1 MPAVP
6 GLRHPLTG
14 LSACL
19 HQVFMHFGLDGGGPD
34 GVSATRAGVSMFSR
48 GDLIKIIIALAA
60 SVLAGVLHFTGSS
73 YVAVFVVG
81 AIALGGLAATIGES
95 TDHLGTYLSPAAT
108 GIVQSA
114 VGNLPELCVSIFALR
129 AGLVTV
135 VQASLIGSI
144 LGNSL
149 LVLGLAFLVGSARH
163 KILVFDAAAPRM
175 IAAMLLLAVSALL
188 LPTLASVMHLPA
200 GGHEDKLAL
209 VCAGVLLVV
218 FLISVKTMLDGSQRT
233 LPADAHETEDR
244 WPLWLALTVLSL
256 AGLAALFVSDWFVDA
271 LSPAIE
277 TLGISQAF
285 AGLVIVAIVGNA
297 VENVV
302 GIQFA
307 ARNRAD
313 LAVSVILNSSLQ
325 VAVALIPVLVFVSYF
340 MGGVPFTLVI
350 PPMLAVSMMLA
361 AIIGVV
367 VSADGRAD
375 MVDGA
380 ALVGLYI
387 IIAAIFWWG

>member
-1 MPAVP
+1 MALRRAVLPQP
-6 GLRHPLTG
+6 GSTG
-14 LSACL
+14 L
-19 HQVFMHFGLDGGGPD
+19 HQYFTDLGLDGVGQGGSLP
-34 GVSATRAGVSMFSR
+34 GQGVSMFSR
-48 GDLIKIIIALAA
+48 GDLAKIAVALAA

-81 AIALGGLAATIGES
+81 AVALGGLAATIGES
-95 TDHLGTYLSPAAT
+95 TDHLGAYMSPAAT

-114 VGNLPELCVSIFALR
+114 VGNLPELCVSIFALK

-163 KILVFDAAAPRM
+163 KVLVFDAAGPRM
-175 IAAMLLLAVSALL
+175 IAALLLLAVSALL
-188 LPTLASVMHLPA
+188 LPTLASLLHLPA

-218 FLISVKTMLDGSQRT
+218 FVVSVLATLEGSQRT
-233 LPADAHETEDR
+233 VPADVHETGDH
-244 WPLWLALTVLSL
+244 WPLWLALAVLAL
-256 AGLAALFVSDWFVDA
+256 AGIAALFVSDWFVEA

-277 TLGISQAF
+277 ALGMSQAF

-302 GIQFA
+302 GIQLA

-313 LAVSVILNSSLQ
+313 LAISVILNSSLQ
-325 VAVALIPVLVFVSYF
+325 VAVALIPVLVFASYV

-350 PPMLAVSMMLA
+350 PPMLAVAMMLA

-367 VSADGRAD
+367 VTADGRAD

-380 ALVGLYI
+380 ALVGLYV

>member
-1 MPAVP
+1 
-6 GLRHPLTG
+6 
-14 LSACL
+14 
-19 HQVFMHFGLDGGGPD
+19 
-34 GVSATRAGVSMFSR
+34 MFSR
-48 GDLIKIIIALAA
+48 GDLAKIAVALAA

-81 AIALGGLAATIGES
+81 AVALGGLAATIGES
-95 TDHLGTYLSPAAT
+95 TDHLGAYMSPAAT

-114 VGNLPELCVSIFALR
+114 VGNLPELCVSIFALK

-163 KILVFDAAAPRM
+163 KVLVFDAAGPRM
-175 IAAMLLLAVSALL
+175 IAALLLLAVSALL
-188 LPTLASVMHLPA
+188 LPTLASLLHLPA

-218 FLISVKTMLDGSQRT
+218 FVVSVLATLEGSQRT
-233 LPADAHETEDR
+233 VPADVHETGDH
-244 WPLWLALTVLSL
+244 WPLWLALAVLAL
-256 AGLAALFVSDWFVDA
+256 AGIAALFVSDWFVEA

-277 TLGISQAF
+277 ALGMSQAF

-302 GIQFA
+302 GIQLA

-313 LAVSVILNSSLQ
+313 LAISVILNSSLQ
-325 VAVALIPVLVFVSYF
+325 VAVALIPVLVFASYV

-350 PPMLAVSMMLA
+350 PPMLAVAMMLA

-367 VSADGRAD
+367 VTADGRAD

-380 ALVGLYI
+380 ALVGLYV